1 MLNRVI
7 AFSLQNRLL
16 VLIAAA
22 AVAAAG
28 VYQLARTPVDVF
40 PDLNRPTVT
49 ILTEAPGLA
58 PEEVELLVTRPIE
71 YQVNGATG
79 VKRVRSASGI
89 GLSVVWVE
97 FDWGT
102 DIYQD
107 RQIVAERLQLVRSRL
122 PQDVNPVMAP
132 ISSIMGEVMI
142 VGLRPAEAPK
152 TPDEALKQGMALRTF
167 GEFAVR
173 NRLLAVDGVSQV
185 TVMGG
190 YLKQYQVVTSPE
202 RLAAQNVTLQQL
214 ADAAEKAN
222 ALAGGGVMERGPKES
237 LIRIS
242 GQSLTPEQIAETPV
256 VWRGDR
262 AIRIKDVAD
271 VRLAGPVR
279 RGDGSTRAKEG
290 DRVAGGPAVI
300 LTVQKQPGANTLD
313 LTPKL
318 DAALDQLQAD
328 APPEVVVERRVFRQ
342 ADFIQTAIDNVI
354 EAIRDGTVWVF
365 VVLLLFLASIR
376 TSVITLTA
384 IPLSILVTVLVFS
397 YFGVTINTM
406 TLGGIAVAVGE
417 LVDDAIV
424 DVENIFRR
432 LNENRSK
439 AHPDPVLKVIFRAS
453 SEVRNSIVY
462 ATLIVCL
469 VVLPLF
475 ALSGLEGRMFA
486 PLGLAYLVSLMASLA
501 VSLTVT
507 PVLASL
513 LLGRREEV
521 RPHRDSPLLR
531 GLKWLDTRLLRLTLR
546 FPWPVAAVSLVLSAV
561 TMLAVFGMGS
571 EFLPPFNEGT
581 VTVNL
586 QLPPGTSLEESGRVA
601 ARAEQALLAVPEVV
615 SVSRRTGRAE
625 QDEHAE
631 GVNTSEIEVRLAPHE
646 RPKPG
651 VRAAVLRAVPGLH
664 RYGVETFGRPP
675 EEVLADIREKVSSI
689 PNVKANVGQPISHRL
704 DHVMSGVRAQVA
716 IKVFGPDLQELRNA
730 AQEIQDAVAKV
741 PGVVDLQVEPQVE
754 ISQVRLR
761 VKREEAARYGLA
773 PGDVAR
779 LLETAYKGRTVST
792 VLDGEKYFSL
802 VVWYDEKSRSDP
814 KAIGQTILDTPSGKK
829 VSLDQVA
836 EVLDTTGPNTLNHEN
851 VGRRIVVSC
860 NVQGRSLGDVV
871 ADIKRAVRPVEEKLR
886 ARGGN
891 YRVEDD
897 GQYRA
902 QQEANSRLLVFG
914 AAAVLGVF
922 LLLCRCLGSWR
933 AALMVLGV
941 NLPLAGLGAVAVLL
955 LVNRPESAA
964 LHAAPWWKWPGVWFQ
979 ATTLSVAH
987 WVGFITLIGIVSRN
1001 GIMMIAHYIHL
1012 MREEGEPFGKDMIV
1026 RGSLERLAP
1035 VLMTAAVAVIGLVPL
1050 ALGAGQTGKEIL
1062 HPLAVVVIGGLVT
1075 STLMDQ
1081 VVTPA
1086 VFLLFGRKVY
1096 TPEAPADAGAPAASW
1111 DDDWLTEK
1119 PEPRP
1124 RPEGGAGVAP
1134 GSAAPATPVEKNGR
1148 HAPPPDGPARPPV
1161 SPEPAGP
1168 PAAPPAP
1175 AGSGT

>member
-22 AVAAAG
+22 AVTAAG
-28 VYQLARTPVDVF
+28 VYQLVRTPVDVF

-49 ILTEAPGLA
+49 VMTEAPGLA
-58 PEEVELLVTRPIE
+58 PEEVEALVTRPIE

-102 DIYQD
+102 DIYRD
-107 RQIVAERLQLVRSRL
+107 RQIVSERLQLVRERL
-122 PQDVNPVMAP
+122 PESVNPVMAP

-142 VGLRPAEAPK
+142 VGLRPAEAAK
-152 TPDEALKQGMALRTF
+152 TPEEALKQGMDLRTF
-167 GEFAVR
+167 GEFTVR
-173 NRLLAVDGVSQV
+173 NRLLAIDGVSQV

-202 RLAAQNVTLQQL
+202 RLAAQNVTLEQL
-214 ADAAEKAN
+214 TDAAGKAYV
-222 ALAGGGVMERGPKES
+222 LAGGGVMERGTKES

-242 GQSLTPEQIAETPV
+242 AQSLAPEQIAETPV

-262 AIRIKDVAD
+262 AVRVKDVAD

-279 RGDGSTRAKEG
+279 RGDGSTLVKEDG
-290 DRVAGGPAVI
+290 RVAGGPSVI
-300 LTVQKQPGANTLD
+300 LAVQKQPGANTLD

-328 APPEVVVERRVFRQ
+328 APPGVIIERRVFRQ
-342 ADFIQTAIDNVI
+342 GDFIETAIDNVV

-384 IPLSILVTVLVFS
+384 IPLSILTTVLVFS
-397 YFGVTINTM
+397 YFGITINTM

-439 AHPDPVLKVIFRAS
+439 ANPDPVLKVVFRAS

-486 PLGLAYLVSLMASLA
+486 PLGLAYLVSLMASLL

-513 LLGRREEV
+513 LLGRDKV
-521 RPHRDSPLLR
+521 ARPHRDALLLR

-546 FPWPVAAVSLVLSAV
+546 FPRPVLVTSLVLSAA

-586 QLPPGTSLEESGRVA
+586 QLPPGTSLAESGRVA
-601 ARAEQALLAVPEVV
+601 ARAEQTLLQIPEVV

-631 GVNTSEIEVRLAPHE
+631 GVNVSEVEVRLTPHE

-651 VRAAVLRAVPGLH
+651 AWYAVLRAVPGLH
-664 RYGVETFGRPP
+664 GYGVERSGRPHDR
-675 EEVLADIREKVSSI
+675 VLADIRDKVSSI
-689 PNVKANVGQPISHRL
+689 PNVAANVGQPISHRL

-716 IKVFGPDLQELRNA
+716 VKVFGPDLQELRNA
-730 AQEIQDAVAKV
+730 AQEIQDRMATV

-761 VKREEAARYGLA
+761 VKPEEAARYGLA

-779 LLETAYKGRTVST
+779 LLETAYKGRTVAT
-792 VLDGEKYFSL
+792 VLDAEKYFSL
-802 VVWYDEKSRSDP
+802 VVWYDERSRADP
-814 KAIGQTILDTPSGKK
+814 RAIGQTILDTPSGKK

-886 ARGGN
+886 AKGGD

-902 QQEANSRLLVFG
+902 QQEANTRLLVLG
-914 AAAVLGVF
+914 TAAVFGVF

-941 NLPLAGLGAVAVLL
+941 NIPLAGLGAVLALL
-955 LVNRPESAA
+955 VVNRPDAAA
-964 LHAAPWWKWPGVWFQ
+964 LHAVPWWKWPEVWMQ

-987 WVGFITLIGIVSRN
+987 WVGFITLIGIVTRN

-1012 MREEGEPFGKDMIV
+1012 MREEGEPFGKEMIV

-1096 TPEAPADAGAPAASW
+1096 RPEAAPADGTPPTGW
-1111 DDDWLTEK
+1111 DDAWLTEK

-1124 RPEGGAGVAP
+1124 RPGPDETRVEP
-1134 GSAAPATPVEKNGR
+1134 TPTAAR
-1148 HAPPPDGPARPPV
+1148 
-1161 SPEPAGP
+1161 
-1168 PAAPPAP
+1168 PPAP
-1175 AGSGT
+1175 AEGPGVKDRPTPVVVTGGDRVPYAG